1 MFDFI
6 GSLVIIAVCI
16 LLSAFFSSPESAFLT
31 IQKTSRLN
39 HLINIED
46 PRALKVSKLLED
58 PGDLLSI
65 ILLGNNLVNV
75 TFTAT
80 ITGLAISLINDQSF
94 AILIATIVGTVVL
107 LIAGE
112 ILPKT
117 IAIKYAETLVF
128 IYSKPLNILSW
139 IFLPILFALRSITKL
154 SRVFEKDSKQDTA
167 ITEDELR
174 SLIDIGESEGVIET
188 KEAELLES
196 VFKFGD
202 KEVREVI
209 TPRTEMIFVPNNST
223 IQEFL
228 NTIAK
233 HTHTRYPVFKQNNDN
248 IIGIISAKDVLKS
261 MSFSQQS
268 LDLQSPLTDVIRDA
282 YFVPETKSISEL
294 FDELRKTGNQMAIAI
309 DEFGGIAGLVTIK
322 GLLEEIVGSVG
333 EEGTTPNNEYETIG
347 TNTYKVDGGIDID
360 NANNLLGANIP
371 DGDYETLAGFV
382 LYILGDI
389 PSEGEFFN
397 YRNFRL
403 EIISMN
409 EMKIEKVKLTILKKS
424 NNKHK
429 T

>member
-1 MFDFI
+1 MVDYI
-6 GSLVIIAVCI
+6 GSIGIIAVCL
-16 LLSAFFSSPESAFLT
+16 LLSAFFSSAESAFLT
-31 IQKTSRLN
+31 IQKTSRLT
-39 HLINIED
+39 HLINIAD
-46 PRALKVSKLLED
+46 PRALKVAKMLEN
-58 PGDLLSI
+58 PGDLLSV

-80 ITGLAISLINDQSF
+80 VTGISISLINDRSF
-94 AILIATIVGTVVL
+94 AILTATVVGTAVL

-117 IAIKYAETLVF
+117 IAIKYAENLVF
-128 IYSKPLNILSW
+128 LYSKPLNILSV

-154 SRVFEKDSKQDTA
+154 SNIFEKNPKPDIA

-188 KEAELLES
+188 KEAELLER

-202 KEVREVI
+202 KEVREVM
-209 TPRTEMIFVPNNST
+209 TPRTEMVLVSNNST
-223 IQEFL
+223 IQQFL
-228 NTIAK
+228 QTIST
-233 HTHTRYPVFKQNNDN
+233 HTHTRYPVFKQTSDN

-261 MSFSQQS
+261 MSVLKQH
-268 LDLQSPLTDVIRDA
+268 LDIQTPLTDVIRDV
-282 YFVPETKSISEL
+282 YFIPETKSISEL

-333 EEGTTPNNEYETIG
+333 EEGSSPNIEYEVIG
-347 TNTYKVDGGIDID
+347 TNSYRVNGGIDID
-360 NANNLLGANIP
+360 NVNNVIGANIP
-371 DGDYETLAGFV
+371 DGEYETLAGFV

-389 PSEGEFFN
+389 PSEGEYFD

-403 EIISMN
+403 EVVSMK
-409 EMKIEKVKLTILKKS
+409 EMKIEKVKLTIYD
-424 NNKHK
+424 NKQK
-429 T
+429 

>member
-1 MFDFI
+1 MVDFI
-6 GSLVIIAVCI
+6 GSLGIIAVCI
-16 LLSAFFSSPESAFLT
+16 LLSAFFSSAESAFLT
-31 IQKTSRLN
+31 MQKTSRLT
-39 HLINIED
+39 HLINIGD
-46 PRALKVSKLLED
+46 PRALKVAKMLED
-58 PGDLLSI
+58 PGNLLSV

-80 ITGLAISLINDQSF
+80 ITALAISLIDDRSF
-94 AILIATIVGTVVL
+94 AILIATIIGTVVL

-128 IYSKPLNILSW
+128 VYSKPLNLLSTILM
-139 IFLPILFALRSITKL
+139 PILFALRSITKL
-154 SRVFEKDSKQDTA
+154 STVFEKNAKPDIA

-188 KEAELLES
+188 KEAELLER

-202 KEVREVI
+202 KEVREVM
-209 TPRTEMIFVPNNST
+209 TPRTEMVFVPNNST
-223 IQEFL
+223 IQQFL
-228 NTIAK
+228 QTTAT
-233 HTHTRYPVFKQNNDN
+233 HTHTRYPVYKQTTDN

-261 MSFSQQS
+261 MSLSQQN
-268 LDLQSPLTDVIRDA
+268 LDLQAPLTDVIRDV
-282 YFVPETKSISEL
+282 YFIPETKSISEL

-333 EEGTTPNNEYETIG
+333 EEGSSPNIEYEAIG
-347 TNTYKVDGGIDID
+347 TNIYKVDGGIDID
-360 NANNLLGANIP
+360 NVNNILGASIP

-389 PSEGEFFN
+389 PSEGEVFN

-403 EIISMN
+403 EVMSMT
-409 EMKIEKVKLTILKKS
+409 EMKIEKVKLTIFDNS
-424 NNKHK
+424 QQ
-429 T
+429 

>member
-6 GSLVIIAVCI
+6 GSLGIIVVCI
-16 LLSAFFSSPESAFLT
+16 FLSAFFSSAESAFLT

-39 HLINIED
+39 HLINIKD
-46 PRALKVSKLLED
+46 PRALRVSKLLED
-58 PGDLLSI
+58 PANLLSV

-80 ITGLAISLINDQSF
+80 ITALAISLIRDQNV
-94 AILIATIVGTVVL
+94 AILIATIAGTILL

-117 IAIKYAETLVF
+117 LAIKYAENLVF
-128 IYSKPLNILSW
+128 VYCSPLNLLSK
-139 IFLPILFALRSITKL
+139 IFLPILFALKSITKL
-154 SRVFEKDSKQDTA
+154 SEAFEKDTKQDTA

-188 KEAELLES
+188 KEAELLDR

-202 KEVREVI
+202 KEVREVM

-228 NTIAK
+228 KTIAK
-233 HTHTRYPVFKQNNDN
+233 HTHTRYPVFKQTNDN

-261 MSFSQQS
+261 MSLRPKN

-282 YFVPETKSISEL
+282 YFIPETKSISEL

-333 EEGTTPNNEYETIG
+333 EEGASPNIEYEIIG
-347 TNTYKVDGGIDID
+347 TNTYRVDGGIDID
-360 NANNLLGANIP
+360 DVNNILGASIP

-389 PSEGEFFN
+389 PSGGEVFN

-409 EMKIEKVKLTILKKS
+409 KMKIEKVKLTILSK
-424 NNKHK
+424 
-429 T
+429 

>member
-16 LLSAFFSSPESAFLT
+16 LLSAFFSSAESAFLT

-128 IYSKPLNILSW
+128 IYSKPLSILSW

-154 SRVFEKDSKQDTA
+154 SQVFEKDSKQDTA
-167 ITEDELR
+167 
-174 SLIDIGESEGVIET
+174 
-188 KEAELLES
+188 KP
-196 VFKFGD
+196 K
-202 KEVREVI
+202 
-209 TPRTEMIFVPNNST
+209 MN
-223 IQEFL
+223 
-228 NTIAK
+228 
-233 HTHTRYPVFKQNNDN
+233 Y
-248 IIGIISAKDVLKS
+248 VL
-261 MSFSQQS
+261 
-268 LDLQSPLTDVIRDA
+268 
-282 YFVPETKSISEL
+282 
-294 FDELRKTGNQMAIAI
+294 
-309 DEFGGIAGLVTIK
+309 
-322 GLLEEIVGSVG
+322 
-333 EEGTTPNNEYETIG
+333 
-347 TNTYKVDGGIDID
+347 
-360 NANNLLGANIP
+360 
-371 DGDYETLAGFV
+371 
-382 LYILGDI
+382 
-389 PSEGEFFN
+389 
-397 YRNFRL
+397 
-403 EIISMN
+403 
-409 EMKIEKVKLTILKKS
+409 
-424 NNKHK
+424 
-429 T
+429 

>member
-1 MFDFI
+1 MVDFI
-6 GSLVIIAVCI
+6 GSLGIIAVCI
-16 LLSAFFSSPESAFLT
+16 LLSAFFSSAESAFLT
-31 IQKTSRLN
+31 IQKTSRLT
-39 HLINIED
+39 HLINIGD
-46 PRALKVSKLLED
+46 PRALKVAKMLED
-58 PGDLLSI
+58 PGDLLSV

-80 ITGLAISLINDQSF
+80 ITALAISLIDDRSF
-94 AILIATIVGTVVL
+94 AILIATIIGTVVL

-117 IAIKYAETLVF
+117 IAIKYAESLVF
-128 IYSKPLNILSW
+128 LYSKPLNLLSAM
-139 IFLPILFALRSITKL
+139 FMPILFALRSITKL
-154 SRVFEKDSKQDTA
+154 SNVFEKDDKPDIA

-188 KEAELLES
+188 KEAELLER

-202 KEVREVI
+202 KEVREVM
-209 TPRTEMIFVPNNST
+209 TPRTEMVFVPNNST
-223 IQEFL
+223 IQQFL
-228 NTIAK
+228 QTIAT
-233 HTHTRYPVFKQNNDN
+233 HTHTRYPVYKQTTDN

-261 MSFSQQS
+261 LSLFQQN
-268 LDLQSPLTDVIRDA
+268 LDLQAPLTDVIRDV
-282 YFVPETKSISEL
+282 YFIPETKSISEL

-333 EEGTTPNNEYETIG
+333 EEGSSPNIEYEDIG
-347 TNTYKVDGGIDID
+347 NNTYKVDGGIDID
-360 NANNLLGANIP
+360 NANNVLGANIP

-389 PSEGEFFN
+389 PSEGEVFN

-403 EIISMN
+403 EVMSMK
-409 EMKIEKVKLTILKKS
+409 EMKIETVKLTIFDNS
-424 NNKHK
+424 Q
-429 T
+429 

>member
-1 MFDFI
+1 MVDFI
-6 GSLVIIAVCI
+6 GSLGIIIVCI
-16 LLSAFFSSPESAFLT
+16 LLSAFFSSAESAFLT
-31 IQKTSRLN
+31 IQKTSRLT
-39 HLINIED
+39 HLINIGD
-46 PRALKVSKLLED
+46 PRALKVAKMLED
-58 PGDLLSI
+58 PGNLLSV

-80 ITGLAISLINDQSF
+80 ITGLAISLITDQSF
-94 AILIATIVGTVVL
+94 AILIATIIGTAVL

-128 IYSKPLNILSW
+128 IYSKPLNLLSAIL
-139 IFLPILFALRSITKL
+139 LPILWALRSITKL
-154 SRVFEKDSKQDTA
+154 SNIFEKDAKPDTA

-174 SLIDIGESEGVIET
+174 SLIDVSESEGVIET
-188 KEAELLES
+188 KEAELLER

-202 KEVREVI
+202 KEVREVM

-223 IQEFL
+223 IQQFL
-228 NTIAK
+228 QTIAT
-233 HTHTRYPVFKQNNDN
+233 HTHTRYPVYKQTTDN

-261 MSFSQQS
+261 MSFFQQN
-268 LDLQSPLTDVIRDA
+268 LDLQAPLTDVIRDV
-282 YFVPETKSISEL
+282 YFIPETKSISEL

-333 EEGTTPNNEYETIG
+333 EEGSGPNIEYEAIG
-347 TNTYKVDGGIDID
+347 TNSYKVDGGIDID
-360 NANNLLGANIP
+360 NVNNVLGASIP

-403 EIISMN
+403 KVVSMK
-409 EMKIEKVKLTILKKS
+409 EMKVEKVELTIFDDQQK
-424 NNKHK
+424 
-429 T
+429 